1 MSVCHRSRAQSNL
14 HECQPVFLLL
24 EVISKTWKLIFKRRY
39 SRELY
44 LQRHNL
50 VEYTVLVNVTNMA
63 RFNLESVGKRR
74 LSSNSDWN
82 ENLYRLRILFH
93 GK

>member
-1 MSVCHRSRAQSNL
+1 MSKCDIQ
-14 HECQPVFLLL
+14 
-24 EVISKTWKLIFKRRY
+24 
-39 SRELY
+39 
-44 LQRHNL
+44 
-50 VEYTVLVNVTNMA
+50 A

-74 LSSNSDWN
+74 LSSNSDRN